1 MNSLNKKEENI
12 MLENPTRFKLL
23 NTPINKLI
31 KENAIPAVLS
41 MLFMAFY
48 QIVDGIMVGQRL
60 GSDAIGA
67 VNILYPIFAF
77 MAGIGIMIGVG
88 GNAKIAVL
96 LGSDH
101 HKKAGRILSLIVLL
115 GALLGIT
122 LSILN
127 VIFMSDI
134 LQFLS
139 FSSENLGGLAG
150 EYLIGFI
157 PFYGLMLITF
167 ILEQSI
173 RNDGK
178 PNLSSMVMVMCA
190 LLNIGLDYVFLYV
203 FNLGIIGAS
212 LASGLS
218 QSVGALIFL
227 SYFIIK
233 TIKKE
238 TGLVFCQPDYSRS
251 TLTSIFTNGSSELL
265 NNLSVGLTTLLFN
278 TMILSYV
285 GEKGVSAF
293 ALVQYLLMLGFFIVI
308 GIGNGCQPIYSYN
321 YGAKKFVRSKKALI
335 NSTIIAS
342 TVGVILFV
350 AISFWAEPL
359 TMLFIKD
366 EYSVVILSV
375 EIAMFMRW
383 SMLFMPFVVIV
394 SMYFTAIEKAKNSLI
409 IALLRGLI
417 LPIAGLLTL
426 PVVIGTKGI
435 WMTPFI
441 SESITLIV
449 TIVLLLQVFHLE
461 GMKADSSDQLH
472 VSY

>member
-1 MNSLNKKEENI
+1 MSNQNTNIENNL
-12 MLENPTRFKLL
+12 LENQTRWKLL
-23 NTPINKLI
+23 NKPINKLI
-31 KENAIPAVLS
+31 HENAVPAVLS

-88 GNAKIAVL
+88 GNARIAVL
-96 LGSDH
+96 LGSDQ
-101 HKKAGRILSLIVLL
+101 HKKAGKVLSLIVLL
-115 GALLGIT
+115 GSFLGIIF
-122 LSILN
+122 SFLN
-127 VIFMSDI
+127 VIFMSEI

-139 FSSENLGGLAG
+139 SSSTILGSLAG

-157 PFYGLMLITF
+157 PFYTLMLITF

-178 PNLSSMVMVMCA
+178 PNLASMVMVMCA

-212 LASGLS
+212 LASGVS
-218 QSVGALIFL
+218 QSIGAFIFL
-227 SYFIIK
+227 GYFLIK

-238 TGLVFCQPDYSRS
+238 TGLVFRKPDFSRT
-251 TLTSIFTNGSSELL
+251 TLASIFINGSSELL
-265 NNLSVGLTTLLFN
+265 NNLSVGITTLIFN
-278 TMILSYV
+278 SMILVYV
-285 GEKGVSAF
+285 GERGVSAF
-293 ALVQYLLMLGFFIVI
+293 ALVQYLLMLGLFVVL

-321 YGAKKFVRSKKALI
+321 YGAEKFERSKKALI

-342 TVGVILFV
+342 TVGTILFV
-350 AISFWAEPL
+350 IISLWAEPL
-359 TMLFIKD
+359 TLLFVND
-366 EYSVVILSV
+366 DSSVVILSV
-375 EIAMFMRW
+375 EVALFMRW
-383 SMLFMPFVVIV
+383 SMLFMPVVVVV
-394 SMYFTAIEKAKNSLI
+394 SMYFTAIEKAKYSLL

-417 LPIAGLLTL
+417 LPIIGLMTL
-426 PVVIGTKGI
+426 PLVIGVKGI
-435 WMTPFI
+435 WITTFI

-449 TIVLLLQVFHLE
+449 TVVLLLHVFNLE
-461 GMKADSSDQLH
+461 DKKSKSSNQLH
-472 VSY
+472 VGY